1 MGKQGRITSTV
12 APANANNR
20 NVEWTTSNSKVAT
33 VNNGTITAVSKGTA
47 VITCKTADGT
57 GIIATCT
64 ITSVIR
70 VSKIKLNKTAAV
82 IKKGGRVALRATVT
96 PATASNKAVTWTSSN
111 KNIATVTTSGVVVG
125 KKAGR
130 VVITCKAKDGSG
142 KYARCTIVVK

>member
-1 MGKQGRITSTV
+1 MVK
-12 APANANNR
+12 
-20 NVEWTTSNSKVAT
+20 
-33 VNNGTITAVSKGTA
+33 AVRPGTA

-96 PATASNKAVTWTSSN
+96 PANASNKAVTWTSSN